1 VRFAS
6 NKPTTIALA
15 LCATD
20 HLFQCGNAMQAPF
33 AVSIALLGS
42 AAPSATEGCGSD
54 IYCIALNFT
63 QQQSQ
68 NVVTVV
74 GGGGKTR

>member
-1 VRFAS
+1 
-6 NKPTTIALA
+6 
-15 LCATD
+15 
-20 HLFQCGNAMQAPF
+20 MQAPF

-54 IYCIALNFT
+54 IYCIALNVT
-63 QQQSQ
+63 QQQSGQ

-74 GGGGKTR
+74 GGGGKTRYLS

>member
-1 VRFAS
+1 
-6 NKPTTIALA
+6 
-15 LCATD
+15 
-20 HLFQCGNAMQAPF
+20 MQAPF

-54 IYCIALNFT
+54 IYCIALNVT

-74 GGGGKTR
+74 GGGGKTRYLS